1 MTEESIYI
9 GINDKGEKINLDLAH
24 ANRHGLIAGA
34 TGTGKTVTMKVMAEA
49 FSRVGVPVFLCD
61 VKGDVSGIAQ
71 EGADSAGMQKRI
83 NKFRLKDPE
92 FNNGHVFEYRAY
104 PTVFWDAFGEKGK
117 NINTT
122 VSNMG
127 PLLLS
132 RLLGLTEVQEGILNI
147 VFRVAEKE
155 NLPMSSFED
164 LRNAISYVYEN
175 RQKYSARYGNIA
187 AASITSVLRTLIPL
201 ENQGA
206 GKFFCEP
213 AIDITEWIKCSE
225 EEGEQHGWGV
235 INVLDCVELVKNP
248 DVYSTFIFWLLTEL
262 YNVLPEVGDPKKP
275 KIVFFFD
282 EAHFLFKD
290 AEKAL
295 LKKIEQ
301 TVKLIRSK
309 GVGIYFVTQSPSDF
323 SNEVLAQLQNRVQHA
338 LRAYT
343 PAEIK
348 AVKVA
353 AESFRENP
361 ELNTSECI
369 MALGT
374 GEALVSF
381 LDAKGIPQ
389 IVQQTSIIC
398 PESLMG
404 PCSEKIREDITDK
417 YKEELKMDENVNVN
431 AALSAQALE
440 NERLKLELEKMKM
453 ELELEKTRLA
463 QAEAEAKKAAAE
475 AEAQAK
481 IQIAREEAERKARE
495 KEEEEARKVAEKAA
509 ALAQKEAEKAEAEAK
524 KAAEKAAA
532 EAKKAEEKAAA
543 AEQKKN
549 AARQS
554 KIESQVIQ
562 AGGQVLK
569 KTLLRLLKLSK

>member
-155 NLPMSSFED
+155 NLPMSSF
-164 LRNAISYVYEN
+164 
-175 RQKYSARYGNIA
+175 
-187 AASITSVLRTLIPL
+187 
-201 ENQGA
+201 
-206 GKFFCEP
+206 FFCEP

-309 GVGIYFVTQSPSDF
+309 GVGIYFVTQSPSDI

>member
-1 MTEESIYI
+1 MYMAEKSLYI
-9 GINDKGEKINLDLAH
+9 GLNHKGEKISLDLAH

-49 FSRVGVPVFLCD
+49 FSRSGVPVFLCD

-71 EGADSAGMQKRI
+71 EGADNEGMQKRI
-83 NKFRLKDPE
+83 KNFRLEDPE
-92 FNNGHVFEYRAY
+92 FNNGHVFGYRAY
-104 PTVFWDAFGEKGK
+104 PTAFWDAFGLKGM
-117 NINTT
+117 NINAT

-132 RLLGLTEVQEGILNI
+132 KLLGLTEVQEGILNI
-147 VFRVAEKE
+147 VFRVAEEKS
-155 NLPMSSFED
+155 LPMSSIED
-164 LRNAISYVYEN
+164 LRNAISFVYEN
-175 RQKYSARYGNIA
+175 RQEYSARYGNIA

-213 AIDITEWIKCSE
+213 PIDISEWIRCAE
-225 EEGEQHGWGV
+225 EEGEKNGWGV

-248 DVYSTFIFWLLTEL
+248 DVYSSFIFWLLTEL
-262 YNVLPEVGDPKKP
+262 YNVLPEVGDPEKP

-309 GVGIYFVTQSPSDF
+309 GVGIYFVTQSPSDI

-361 ELNTSECI
+361 ELDTSECI

-381 LDAKGIPQ
+381 LDEKGIPQ
-389 IVQQTSIIC
+389 IVQRTSIIC

-404 PCSEKIREDITDK
+404 PCSEKIREDLKAK
-417 YKEELKMDENVNVN
+417 YKEENKMDENTN
-431 AALSAQALE
+431 AGLSAQALE
-440 NERLKLELEKMKM
+440 NERLKLELEKMRM

-481 IQIAREEAERKARE
+481 ILIAREEAERKARE
-495 KEEEEARKVAEKAA
+495 KEEAEAKKAAEKAA

-543 AEQKKN
+543 AEEKKN